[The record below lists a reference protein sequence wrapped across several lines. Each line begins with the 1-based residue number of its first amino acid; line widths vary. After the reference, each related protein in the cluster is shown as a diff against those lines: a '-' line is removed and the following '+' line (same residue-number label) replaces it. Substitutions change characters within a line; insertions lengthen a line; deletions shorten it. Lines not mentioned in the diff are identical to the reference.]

1 MEIESVDSLP
11 GHVHAQI
18 TDESSSALER
28 YRRIVLGRA
37 GFGFLLR
44 YELVTMMF
52 SGLPGAGGLWLRGKS
67 YPTLMQHVGRG
78 TIFGSNIV
86 LRHPKK
92 IVIGSNGVI
101 DDSCVLD
108 ARGDSNKGI
117 MIGNDVMLA
126 RGTILGCK
134 NGDIRIGDNVGV
146 GAYSVFH
153 SVGRSGIS
161 VGSNAVM
168 GIYTYLAGG
177 SQYNTKRTDIPI
189 TEQGSDLKGG
199 VRIEDN
205 VWLGARVTV
214 LDGVTIGRDAIVGS
228 GAVVTKDVPPFAIAV
243 GVPAKVVGSRLDSK

>member
-28 YRRIVLGRA
+28 YRRIVLGPV
-37 GFGFLLR
+37 GLPFLLQ

-52 SGLPGAGGLWLRGKS
+52 SGFPGAAGLWLRGKI

-78 TIFGSNIV
+78 TIFGSNV
-86 LRHPKK
+86 ALRHPTK
-92 IVIGSNGVI
+92 IAIGSNGVI
-101 DDSCVLD
+101 DDGCVLD
-108 ARGDSNKGI
+108 ARGDSNNGI

-126 RGTILGCK
+126 RGIILGCK
-134 NGDIRIGDNVGV
+134 NGDIRIGDKVGV

-153 SVGRSGIS
+153 AVGPSGIS
-161 VGSNAVM
+161 VGNNVVM

-177 SQYNTKRTDIPI
+177 SQYHIERTDIPI
-189 TEQGSDLKGG
+189 SEQGSDLKGG

-205 VWLGARVTV
+205 VWLGARVAV

-228 GAVVTKDVPPFAIAV
+228 GAVVTKDIPAFAIAV
-243 GVPAKVVGSRLDSK
+243 GVPAQVVRSRLDSK